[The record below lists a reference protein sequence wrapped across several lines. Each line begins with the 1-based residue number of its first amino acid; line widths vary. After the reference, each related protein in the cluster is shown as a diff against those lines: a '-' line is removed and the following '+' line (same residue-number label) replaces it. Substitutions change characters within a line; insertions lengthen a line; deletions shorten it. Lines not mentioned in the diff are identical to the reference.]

1 MRYEFFAASNG
12 RGGFVNYFPQVFNER
27 ACARLFIIKGGPGT
41 GKSRFMREVADAAEA
56 RGLGVKYYYCSS
68 DPKSL
73 DGIIIEEMRLGF
85 LDGTPPHACEPTL
98 AGAREQIIDL
108 GAFWNEAI
116 LQARRDEI
124 RLLASKKT
132 ESYKRAY
139 TLLGTYGNLLD
150 AEESL
155 VFPFVDQKKMS
166 GAVKRWLHKLPEG
179 EAPAESIGICRGFGM
194 CGRVK
199 LDTYEKSAQVLFNIA
214 DNYRCAHLLLGEI
227 RAEALKRNMSLRVSF
242 DPVMPSRVD
251 AVCLCDAGVTFA
263 IGEGGERRINMKRF
277 IDEEGFK
284 PHKEAFK
291 RLENLANG
299 VESAVGDCF
308 FEVEKNHFALEKI
321 YADAMDFASKEEF
334 SEKFIKKLF
343 KKSQTT

>member
-1 MRYEFFAASNG
+1 MSCEFFAASNG
-12 RGGFVNYFPQVFNER
+12 RGGFVNYFPQVFDEW
-27 ACARLFIIKGGPGT
+27 ACDRVFVIKGGPGT
-41 GKSRFMREVADAAEA
+41 GKSRFMRDVANAAEA

-85 LDGTPPHACEPTL
+85 LDGTPPHVYEPTL
-98 AGAREQIIDL
+98 AGVREQIVDL
-108 GAFWNEAI
+108 GAFWDER
-116 LQARRDEI
+116 LLFGRKDEI

-139 TLLGTYGNLLD
+139 TLLGAYGGLLD

-155 VFPFVDQKKMS
+155 VLPFVDKKKMR

-194 CGRVK
+194 GGRAR
-199 LDTYEKSAQVLFNIA
+199 LDTYEKNAQVLFNIA

-227 RAEALKRNMSLRVSF
+227 RAEALKRNMRLRVSF

-251 AVCLCDAGVTFA
+251 ALCLCDAGVTFVV
-263 IGEGGERRINMKRF
+263 GNCGERRINMKRF
-277 IDEEGFK
+277 IDEEGVRSCKDFFK
-284 PHKEAFK
+284 K
-291 RLENLANG
+291 LENLADETESL
-299 VESAVGDCF
+299 VEGCF
-308 FEVEKNHFALEKI
+308 LEVEKYHFELEKI
-321 YADAMDFASKEEF
+321 YAEAMDFDSKEEF
-334 SEKFIKKLF
+334 TEKFIKKLF
-343 KKSQTT
+343 KKS